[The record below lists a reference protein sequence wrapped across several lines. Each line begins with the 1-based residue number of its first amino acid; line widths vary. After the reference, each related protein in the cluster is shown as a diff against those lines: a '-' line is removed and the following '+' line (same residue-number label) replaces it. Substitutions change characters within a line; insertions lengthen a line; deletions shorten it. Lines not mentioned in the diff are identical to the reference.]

1 LHRGTGAPNI
11 LAMTPRH
18 RRRPYRLALAAALLA
33 PPLAL
38 GPAAQAQPSPPGS
51 SRSPGAQA
59 AAPRPGSEEARKA
72 ELERLFEALR
82 EAPDEGGGSLVE
94 SRIWAIWAQGA
105 TPSVQL
111 LMRRGMRNIEARL
124 LEEALEDFDGAI
136 TLAPDFAEAWHR
148 RAQAHAAAG
157 DAAAAARDL
166 QEALRLEPRHFAALA
181 TLSALQEEAGDLRG
195 ALRSFE
201 AALAIHPRLRG
212 GEARLRDLRRRALGE
227 DT

>member
-1 LHRGTGAPNI
+1 
-11 LAMTPRH
+11 MTPRDRH
-18 RRRPYRLALAAALLA
+18 RRRLALAAALLS
-33 PPLAL
+33 PFVL
-38 GPAAQAQPSPPGS
+38 GAAAHAQPSPPSS
-51 SRSPGAQA
+51 SRSSGAQA

-82 EAPDEGGGSLVE
+82 DAPDEGGGALVE
-94 SRIWAIWAQGA
+94 SRIWAAWAQGA
-105 TPSVQL
+105 TASVQL
-111 LMRRGMRNIEARL
+111 LMRRGMRNMEARL
-124 LEEALEDFDGAI
+124 PEEALEDFDAAI

-148 RAQAHAAAG
+148 RAQAYAAAG
-157 DAAAAARDL
+157 DATAAARDL

-201 AALAIHPRLRG
+201 AALAIHPKLRG